1 MVFSGVPLKRL
12 RAKKEKKKEK
22 PSTVGRNKSKS
33 QLLVPGMSQY
43 CDSQDID
50 MDAGTA
56 QDPGS
61 LSFSTSVASQKKV
74 PQEFDISSEASENE
88 ESITNFG

>member
-1 MVFSGVPLKRL
+1 MQQEFSQEQT
-12 RAKKEKKKEK
+12 EKS
-22 PSTVGRNKSKS
+22 STVGRKNSKS
-33 QLLVPGMSQY
+33 QFLVPGMSQY

-56 QDPGS
+56 QYPGS